1 MKLVLAIVNKEDS
14 STVSKELTKEG
25 YSVTKLSTTGGFL
38 MAGNTTF
45 LIGVEE
51 EKVDDVI
58 AIITKFSQK
67 RQQLVPS
74 PTDLDVGIYPSYP
87 IEVTVGGAT
96 IFVLDIDR
104 FEKV

>member
-1 MKLVLAIVNKEDS
+1 MKLVLAIVNKDDS

-25 YSVTKLSTTGGFL
+25 YGVTKLSTTGGFL
-38 MAGNTTF
+38 MSGNTTF

-67 RQQLVPS
+67 RQEIVPA
-74 PTDLDVGIYPSYP
+74 PTDLGVGVYASCPV
-87 IEVTVGGAT
+87 EVTVGGAT